1 MTTPT
6 IAWTIDWMQAST
18 QTINGF
24 SEVVL
29 TCGWRCTGTEA
40 NTATPPVTFTNSVYG
55 TCSFPEPAAGSSF
68 TPYAQLT
75 QAQVVGWCWT
85 NGVNQA
91 ATEAAVTANLNSQ
104 INPATTQPPLPW
116 ASTTATPAA

>member
-1 MTTPT
+1 MANPTTV
-6 IAWTIDWMQAST
+6 WTIDWMQAST

-29 TCGWRCTGTEA
+29 ICGWRCTGTEA

-55 TCSFPEPAAGSSF
+55 TCSFPEPATGSSF

-75 QAQVVGWCWT
+75 QSQVIGWCWA
-85 NGVNQA
+85 NGINQS
-91 ATEAAVTANLNSQ
+91 ATEAAIASNLNLQ
-104 INPATTQPPLPW
+104 INPLVTQPPLPW
-116 ASTTATPAA
+116 AQA

>member
-1 MTTPT
+1 MAST
-6 IAWTIDWMQAST
+6 INWTIDWLQAST
-18 QTINGF
+18 QTINGY

-40 NTATPPVTFTNSVYG
+40 NTATPPVTFTDSVYG
-55 TCSFPEPAAGSSF
+55 PCSFPEPAAGGSF

-75 QAQVVGWCWT
+75 QAQVIGWCWE

-91 ATEAAVTANLNSQ
+91 ATEAAVNANLNSQ
-104 INPATTQPPLPW
+104 INPAVIQPPLPW
-116 ASTTATPAA
+116 SQA

>member
-1 MTTPT
+1 MSAT
-6 IAWTIDWMQAST
+6 IAWTIDWMEAST

-40 NTATPPVTFTNSVYG
+40 NTATPPVTFTNSIYG
-55 TCSFPEPAAGSSF
+55 TCSFPEPATGAAF
-68 TPYAQLT
+68 TPVNQLT
-75 QAQVVGWCWT
+75 TAQVIGWCWA

-91 ATEAAVTANLNSQ
+91 ATEAAINANLAGQ
-104 INPATTQPPLPW
+104 ITPATVLLPP
-116 ASTTATPAA
+116 PAN

>member
-1 MTTPT
+1 MT
-6 IAWTIDWMQAST
+6 INWQIQWMKAST

-29 TCGWRCTGTEA
+29 ECGWICTGTEA

-68 TPYAQLT
+68 TPYNQLT
-75 QAQVVGWCWT
+75 QSQVIGWCWA
-85 NGVNQA
+85 NGVNQE
-91 ATEAAVTANLNSQ
+91 ATEAAVNANLNAQ
-104 INPATTQPPLPW
+104 INPTTTQPPLPW
-116 ASTTATPAA
+116 VQPTN